1 MNRLWHIVSIALVA
15 ASVAQTLHSQNQQIS
30 SFSIVIAVCPNDFT
44 DREYFE
50 TRKILQESGARITV
64 ASIAKGLATS
74 HDGKQ
79 IRIDASINELMPN
92 QFEAIVLIG
101 GMGAI
106 KELLGSEALRNLLI
120 AAYHQKKIVAAICVA
135 PIILAKAGLLRNKQA
150 TCYSANRVINEMK
163 RDGAIYK
170 DSEVLEAERIITA
183 NGPDASDA
191 FARKIIEA
199 LKDNAAK

>member
-1 MNRLWHIVSIALVA
+1 MNRLWRLVGLVLVI
-15 ASVAQTLHSQNQQIS
+15 ASVTPTLHSQDQNAS
-30 SFSIVIAVCPNDFT
+30 SFSVVMAVSPNDFT

-50 TRKILQESGARITV
+50 TRDILQESGARITV

-79 IRIDASINELMPN
+79 IRIDTSINELMPS

-106 KELLGSEALRNLLI
+106 KELLGSESLRNLLI

-135 PIILAKAGLLRNKQA
+135 PIILATAGILLNKEA
-150 TCYSANRVINEMK
+150 TCYSADPIINEMK
-163 RDGAIYK
+163 RNGAIYK
-170 DSEVLEAERIITA
+170 DSEVLEADRVITA

-191 FARKIIEA
+191 FARKIIET
-199 LKDNAAK
+199 LKNNAAN